1 MCARI
6 IVSDNPPSASFWP
19 RAGACPWRPMAV
31 QRARRLRHAVHQC
44 PRGRR
49 ACCRIKR
56 LLRAPRCTAV
66 SSCRS
71 VQQPRRP
78 ASRSRFGASR
88 PQDVG
93 LPPVLHA
100 ARRVGHGRPART
112 TKTACVSRRVGCA
125 SPAGLPPDV
134 RGAPY
139 PVPPVA
145 PVARARRDRN
155 GRANRGL
162 SSTQMVPSSCSLVPR
177 RRRAIATPAPRCLPA
192 CPDARGGRMDC
203 RAESQ

>member
-1 MCARI
+1 MT
-6 IVSDNPPSASFWP
+6 
-19 RAGACPWRPMAV
+19 V
-31 QRARRLRHAVHQC
+31 QGARRLRHAVHQC

-49 ACCRIKR
+49 EGDAGKGTPGRGR
-56 LLRAPRCTAV
+56 REGDAGPVAASNAYCTAV

-71 VQQPRRP
+71 CSSRGGPP
-78 ASRSRFGASR
+78 ADTISGQAAR
-88 PQDVG
+88 Q
-93 LPPVLHA
+93 A
-100 ARRVGHGRPART
+100 ARRTLAYLPSCMRLAVSVTGARHGRQG
-112 TKTACVSRRVGCA
+112 ACVSRRVGCA

-145 PVARARRDRN
+145 PVAQARRDRN

-162 SSTQMVPSSCSLVPR
+162 SSTQRVPSSCSLVPR
-177 RRRAIATPAPRCLPA
+177 RRRAIATPAPQCLPA